1 MAFRLSVALMLIT
14 AIIPFGWFKRKGCD
28 CGCEAE

>member
-14 AIIPFGWFKRKGCD
+14 AIIPFSWFSARVATD
-28 CGCEAE
+28 CEAK